1 MHNPLISIRRYT
13 LALLLPAFALLVA
26 PSTQQAGAQIVQH
39 YKQTNLVS
47 NLASLAP
54 VMDPNLVNS
63 WGLARSSR
71 SPWWV
76 ADNGTGLSTLY
87 DGTGKT
93 ASLVVTIPP
102 ADTSS
107 TTGTPTGIVFNG
119 NSAAFPI
126 APGKAASF
134 LFVTEDGT
142 ISGWNPGVKLTQA
155 VIVVNNKEKSV
166 YKGAT
171 IATVDT
177 ASGTRTYLYVA
188 DFRKGRIEVFDANFN
203 KAFSSEERF
212 DDDSLP
218 PGFAPFNVQNIGGN
232 LYVAYAKQ
240 DSAKHD
246 EVDGAGLGRVDVFSP
261 RGKLLARLQNGPWFN
276 APWGMALASSDFGIY
291 SHDVLVGQFGS
302 GEILAFNAVTGKFE
316 GKLNGTDGN
325 PIHIDGIW
333 GIAFG
338 NDASA
343 GPATT
348 LYFASGPDHES
359 NGLFGSLTAVENIQ
373 GNDQ

>member
-13 LALLLPAFALLVA
+13 IPLLLLAFALVVA
-26 PSTQQAGAQIVQH
+26 PSTQQAGAQVVQH

-54 VMDPNLVNS
+54 TMDPNLVNS

-76 ADNGTGLSTLY
+76 ADNGTGLSTVY
-87 DGTGKT
+87 DGTGKP

-107 TTGTPTGIVFNG
+107 TTGTPTGIIFNG

-142 ISGWNPGVKLTQA
+142 ISGWNPGVKPTQT
-155 VIVVNNKEKSV
+155 VLVVNNKEKSV

-177 ASGTRTYLYVA
+177 ASGTQTYLYVA

-232 LYVAYAKQ
+232 RHA
-240 DSAKHD
+240 
-246 EVDGAGLGRVDVFSP
+246 
-261 RGKLLARLQNGPWFN
+261 
-276 APWGMALASSDFGIY
+276 
-291 SHDVLVGQFGS
+291 
-302 GEILAFNAVTGKFE
+302 
-316 GKLNGTDGN
+316 
-325 PIHIDGIW
+325 
-333 GIAFG
+333 
-338 NDASA
+338 A
-343 GPATT
+343 GPACDRGT
-348 LYFASGPDHES
+348 
-359 NGLFGSLTAVENIQ
+359 
-373 GNDQ
+373 GNA